1 MENIYLISA
10 LVGWPFILL
19 FIFFGGADA
28 DADVDLDLDADLDFD
43 TDVDLDFDTDAD
55 FDLDLDADI
64 DADVDA
70 DFDAS
75 GFSAFGEGIADFVG
89 SLLSFRSAV
98 FGAAF
103 FGTTGFLLG
112 LVDTNAL
119 VTLIAAIALGA
130 AAWIGNSMLWRW
142 LKKNM
147 VGSTLTNRQIQGSTG
162 KVVLPIDQAA
172 KGRVALDIGGQPIYY
187 VAKPFHKDHGDQFAV
202 GDEIVVIEVQEGTAL
217 VARLDSLAEELGDL

>member
-28 DADVDLDLDADLDFD
+28 DADVELDVDLDLDADVDFD
-43 TDVDLDFDTDAD
+43 TDLDFDA
-55 FDLDLDADI
+55 DLDAD
-64 DADVDA
+64 AVDIG
-70 DFDAS
+70 DIAS
-75 GFSAFGEGIADFVG
+75 SAGSGVADFVG

-119 VTLIAAIALGA
+119 VTLIAAIGVGA
-130 AAWIGNSMLWRW
+130 AAWVGNSLLWRW
-142 LKKNM
+142 LKNNM

-162 KVVLPIDQAA
+162 KVVLPIESEA
-172 KGRVALDIGGQPIYY
+172 KGRVALDVGGQPVYY
-187 VAKPFHKDHGDQFAV
+187 VAKPFHHDRGDQFAV
-202 GDEIVVIEVQEGTAL
+202 GDEVVVIEVQEGTAL
-217 VARLDSLAEELGDL
+217 VARLDSLAEELGEQEF

>member
-28 DADVDLDLDADLDFD
+28 DADVDLDLD

-55 FDLDLDADI
+55 FDLDADAGVDADI
-64 DADVDA
+64 E
-70 DFDAS
+70 AS
-75 GFSAFGEGIADFVG
+75 DLAGIGESVADFVG

-98 FGAAF
+98 FGFAF

-119 VTLIAAIALGA
+119 ITLIAAIAVGA

-142 LKKNM
+142 LKTNM
-147 VGSTLTNRQIQGSTG
+147 VGSSLTNRQLQGSTG
-162 KVVLPIDQAA
+162 KVVLPIGESV
-172 KGRVALDIGGQPIYY
+172 KGRVALDVGGQPLYY
-187 VAKPFHKDHGDQFAV
+187 VAKPFHKDRGDQFAV
-202 GDEIVVIEVQEGTAL
+202 GDEVVVIDVQEGTAL

>member
-28 DADVDLDLDADLDFD
+28 DADVDMDLD
-43 TDVDLDFDTDAD
+43 TDVDVDFDTDAD
-55 FDLDLDADI
+55 FELDT

-70 DFDAS
+70 S
-75 GFSAFGEGIADFVG
+75 GFAAMGAGVADFVG

-103 FGTTGFLLG
+103 FGTTGLLLG
-112 LVDTNAL
+112 LVESNAL
-119 VTLIAAIALGA
+119 VTLIAAIAVGA
-130 AAWIGNSMLWRW
+130 AAWVGNSMLWRW
-142 LKKNM
+142 LKTNM
-147 VGSTLTNRQIQGSTG
+147 VGSSLTNRQIQGTTG
-162 KVVLPIDQAA
+162 KVVLPIDAAA
-172 KGRVALDIGGQPIYY
+172 KGRVALDVGGQPVYY
-187 VAKPFHKDHGDQFAV
+187 VAKPFHKDRGDQFAV
-202 GDEIVVIEVQEGTAL
+202 GDEVVVIEVQEGTAL